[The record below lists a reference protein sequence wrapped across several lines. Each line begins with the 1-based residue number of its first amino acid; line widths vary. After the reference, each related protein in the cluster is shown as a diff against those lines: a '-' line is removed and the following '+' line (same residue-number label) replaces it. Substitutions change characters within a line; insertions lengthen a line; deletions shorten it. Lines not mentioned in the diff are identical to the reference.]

1 MKNLFSI
8 VFLAEGKTANRFAA
22 NGLWVFLA
30 LTMLFTTASAYQ
42 ASAMQQLTV
51 TGQVI
56 DAVSNESLPGV
67 SIVLKGTTIG
77 ASTDINGNYRLQV
90 PGANAVLVFSF
101 IGYQTQEIAVE
112 GRSVINVA
120 LMPSIDLLDEIIVV
134 AYGTV
139 ARSNLTGS
147 AVAITG
153 DDLKDVF
160 APRVS
165 TLLQSKVAGVYARS
179 GSGRPGSTAAIN
191 IRGKGS
197 INTTNAPLWVV
208 DGIALGHG
216 EPNINPADIESITV
230 LKDASATALYGSRAA
245 NGVIL
250 ITTKTPQK
258 GVSRLNVN
266 AHRGFT
272 TLSQGNFSL
281 MNSQQLY
288 DYHSLW
294 NSSNWFNSD
303 LLQNNTDWID
313 IATQV
318 GVAQEYNLSY
328 NGGTEKVSA
337 YVSGSYYN
345 ESGAIRG
352 YDYERYSAIVNLN
365 VQATDRITLR
375 ANLSGNMTNT
385 DNREHSLYNAYTYLP
400 WDKPYKEDGS
410 IILPEVDT
418 EYNWLGRDQ
427 SNYLYNLQWNY
438 GLGRSNIF
446 RLNVGGDYKI
456 TDWLT
461 FSSMNNVN
469 LGFGG
474 GEWYTDPRSTGGWA
488 TNGSLYGSS
497 SFSRDRF
504 TNQMLRFNNNFG
516 AHAINAFVAW
526 EFADTHYEDISAT
539 GDGITAGLSV
549 LNTTASASSVGGYKL
564 QTARQKFLFNT
575 QYVFDNKYMATLS
588 FNREGSSSFGDEN
601 KYGNFWSFSGGWNM
615 HYEDFMANLGWLNV
629 LKLTASYGQV
639 GNSPSA
645 FPALGYYELTGQY
658 AGNPAARPYQPANP
672 FVRWERTT
680 TMNFA
685 VETRVFNRLS
695 ANIDLYQRNNAGL
708 LYYVPLSSMT
718 GYTGIWENIGQIN
731 NKGLELALI
740 PEIVKT
746 RDFEWTM
753 NINVAFNRNNVVEL
767 YDGQAISSGNIRIE
781 EGRDLDSYYMRIWHG
796 VNPGNGDPLWERLV
810 NNSDG
815 DQTLDITNTYAQAS
829 MQFAGLTSS
838 PDFTGGLIN
847 NISYKSF
854 TLNAS
859 IGFVQGVYLYHSDR
873 QLFDSDGNYP
883 TFNHMNLANGWLRWE
898 KPGDIATHPK
908 PILGGN
914 RDANR
919 PSTRFLENA
928 SYLRLRNV
936 SLSYQ
941 LPANMLQAAGFKN
954 TRVFVSADNLL
965 TFTQWSGMDPETGAM
980 YPLAKKFLVGLN
992 IEF

>member
-1 MKNLFSI
+1 MENTILNVFQRKNQAVSKVLGSQL
-8 VFLAEGKTANRFAA
+8 LAILIMVVVLTSGFASPA
-22 NGLWVFLA
+22 F
-30 LTMLFTTASAYQ
+30 
-42 ASAMQQLTV
+42 AMQQLTV
-51 TGQVI
+51 TGRVV
-56 DAVSNESLPGV
+56 DANTNESLPGV
-67 SIVLKGTTIG
+67 NVVIKGTTIG
-77 ASTDINGNYRLQV
+77 ATTDISGSFRIEV
-90 PGANAVLVFSF
+90 VSPNAILVFSY
-101 IGYQTQEIAVE
+101 IGYETFEIPVD
-112 GRSVINVA
+112 GRSIINAA
-120 LMPSIDLLDEIIVV
+120 LTPSIDLLDEIIVV

-147 AVAITG
+147 AVAISG

-250 ITTKTPQK
+250 IQTKTPEK
-258 GVSRLNVN
+258 GVSKLNMSVN
-266 AHRGFT
+266 RGFT

-281 MNSQQLY
+281 MDSQELY

-294 NSSNWFNSD
+294 NNSNWFNSS
-303 LLQNNTDWID
+303 LLGSNTDWID

-318 GVAQEYNLSY
+318 GVAQEYNMSY
-328 NGGTEKVSA
+328 NGGTERVSA
-337 YVSGSYYN
+337 FVSGSYYN
-345 ESGAIRG
+345 ESGAIKG
-352 YDYERYSAIVNLN
+352 YDYERYSAIINLN
-365 VQATDRITLR
+365 INATDRLTLR

-438 GLGRSNIF
+438 GLGRSSIF
-446 RLNVGGDYKI
+446 RLNIGGDYKI

-474 GEWYTDPRSTGGWA
+474 SEWYTDPRSTGGWA
-488 TNGSLYGSS
+488 TNGGLYGAS

-504 TNQMLRFNNNFG
+504 TNQMLRFTNNFG
-516 AHAINAFVAW
+516 AHAVNAFVAW

-539 GDGITAGLSV
+539 GHGITAGLSV
-549 LNTTASASSVGGYKL
+549 LNTTASAASVGGYKL
-564 QTARQKFLFNT
+564 QTARQKLLFST

-588 FNREGSSSFGDEN
+588 LNREGSSSFGDEN
-601 KYGNFWSFSGGWNM
+601 KYGNFWSFSGGWNL
-615 HYEDFMANLGWLNV
+615 HYEEFMSNLGWLNV

-645 FPALGYYELTGQY
+645 FPHLGYYELTGQY

-685 VETRVFNRLS
+685 VETRVFNRLT

-731 NKGLELALI
+731 NKGLEMSLV

-746 RDFEWTM
+746 KDFQWTVNF
-753 NINVAFNRNNVVEL
+753 NIAFNRNNVAEL
-767 YDGQAISSGNIRIE
+767 YEGQPISSGNIRIE
-781 EGRDLDSYYMRIWHG
+781 EGRDMDSYYMRIWHS

-810 NNSDG
+810 TNSD
-815 DQTLDITNTYAQAS
+815 DVQNLEITNTYANAS
-829 MQFAGLTSS
+829 LQFAGLTSS

-847 NISYKSF
+847 NISYKNF
-854 TLNAS
+854 ALNAS

-883 TFNHMNLANGWLRWE
+883 TFNHMNLAKDWSRWE

-908 PILGGN
+908 PIMGGN

-936 SLSYQ
+936 TLSYQ
-941 LPANMLQAAGFKN
+941 LPAHLLQLAGFRQ
-954 TRVFVSADNLL
+954 TRIFVSADNML
-965 TFTQWSGMDPETGAM
+965 TITQWSGMDPETAAL